1 MSKRGRGTAGAFDTV
16 VHAITGLGA
25 AASRIALP
33 PATAPGSLAR
43 ALAQGVVQGRLPR
56 TAKDAGD
63 GPPQPVEET
72 QHEGQRSVVELGTI
86 LWHAMDGQR
95 DAPEFAPWMIPPH
108 ADPIVALSLSRGHIT
123 E

>member
-43 ALAQGVVQGRLPR
+43 ALAHGKPQTTRRAAPHRGSWRRCQG
-56 TAKDAGD
+56 
-63 GPPQPVEET
+63 
-72 QHEGQRSVVELGTI
+72 QH
-86 LWHAMDGQR
+86 
-95 DAPEFAPWMIPPH
+95 
-108 ADPIVALSLSRGHIT
+108 GHLRPGG
-123 E
+123 